1 MRRLL
6 ALALLLPAA
15 VALAGDPASV
25 TPSFVPATKN
35 LPAPQSGLAFATPG
49 VRAMQADD
57 FQNPGMLWVAEG
69 EALWDKAE
77 GLAGRSCASCHGR
90 IETMAGIAY
99 PRRDPRDP
107 EKLMNLE
114 TRIEQC
120 RVDHMS
126 APALGYESRELLA
139 LTAAIRHQAQG
150 KPAPVVEDQD
160 AIAEGERLFRR
171 RQGALDLACAQCH
184 AERAGKQIRDETIS
198 QGQSNGFPA
207 YRLRW
212 QSLGSLHRRFQV
224 CNNAVAAEPLPLGSR
239 EYIALEWYL
248 AWRGR
253 SLAVE
258 TPAVR
263 Q

>member
-1 MRRLL
+1 MTRLWPL
-6 ALALLLPAA
+6 PLFLAAIGAALAAEQP
-15 VALAGDPASV
+15 PR
-25 TPSFVPATKN
+25 
-35 LPAPQSGLAFATPG
+35 SGLDYATPG

-57 FQNPGMLWVAEG
+57 FANPGMLWVAEG
-69 EALWDKAE
+69 EALWNAKD
-77 GLAGRSCASCHGR
+77 GAGGASCQSCHGAVSA
-90 IETMAGIAY
+90 MAGIAY

-107 EKLMNLE
+107 SKLMNLE

-120 RVDHMS
+120 RVDRMG
-126 APALGYESRELLA
+126 APPFGYESRELLA
-139 LTAAIRHQAQG
+139 LTSAIRNQARG
-150 KPAPVVEDQD
+150 RPVAVVEDAA
-160 AIAEGERLFRR
+160 AIAAGQAHYNRR
-171 RQGALDLACAQCH
+171 RGAFDLSCGQCH
-184 AERAGKQIRDETIS
+184 EERAGKHLRDETIS

-212 QSLGSLHRRFQV
+212 QSLGSLHRRFQA
-224 CNNAVAAEPLPLGSR
+224 CNSAVGAEPSPLGSQ